1 MKLKK
6 AGPGNQRT
14 VPAIIPACSS
24 CNRGGKKFE
33 WNADAILLTGSRDTT
48 AGTEPV
54 FFGKLFLH
62 EEKKGKK
69 KIGPYWTK
77 VHRVKRTTFEGKKLT
92 GVQGE
97 VTLKTCKKL
106 VGVPPEIVDT
116 RQRVLRREEHHYLGR
131 DEFKSSTV
139 KWNKITGEERVISED
154 KDWYLHEWWWYED
167 DTGFVYDLLRGATVD
182 HPIVSVRNRAKDRIT
197 KKMTE
202 FSEKEV
208 IDRVQRVHVK
218 HAEQALS
225 MPTAIEQIVHSMRC
239 LAIEHGLLDSAI
251 YMDDIL
257 KKFASLLV
265 QIEEEENDARVQEFV
280 SNGFLYPS

>member
-6 AGPGNQRT
+6 SGRGNYKT

-48 AGTEPV
+48 AGTEPI

-62 EEKKGKK
+62 EEKNGKK

-77 VHRVKRTTFEGKKLT
+77 VHRVTRTTFEGKKLIT

-139 KWNKITGEERVISED
+139 KWNKITGEERVVSED

-167 DTGFVYDLLRGATVD
+167 DTGFVYDLLRGANAYRW
-182 HPIVSVRNRAKDRIT
+182 HGSSLRKKPIVCVADKYGAEFH
-197 KKMTE
+197 KKN
-202 FSEKEV
+202 V
-208 IDRVQRVHVK
+208 IERVQRVVVK
-218 HAEQALS
+218 RS
-225 MPTAIEQIVHSMRC
+225 GGGKPMPLVIDQIAYITRC
-239 LAIEHGLLDSAI
+239 LATEHKQKMA
-251 YMDDIL
+251 DIRE
-257 KKFASLLV
+257 KFASL
-265 QIEEEENDARVQEFV
+265 QIEEETNDANDARVQEFV
-280 SNGFLYPS
+280 